1 MIRER
6 IYQKLSEN
14 VNLAAAINEV
24 RPLVLEETDELPSLT
39 YQIEIQHDNDY
50 DGVSNFKK
58 AILETN
64 VYSSN
69 LQEAKTVN
77 ALLKTA
83 AATISG
89 VETGLTVFNIFPSR
103 EIENFDSDER
113 EFQINTQFTI
123 SYRED

>member
-14 VNLAAAINEV
+14 VDLAAAINEV

>member
-14 VNLAAAINEV
+14 VDLAAAINEV

-113 EFQINTQFTI
+113 EFTINTQFTI